1 MDREDEDFDALLA
14 VAGQRRQSAG
24 GTKRVR
30 RVAEESPDDLS
41 GDEGEQGARPGRKT
55 VAAAP
60 KKRRVVSAK
69 DAGQVRAAC

>member
-14 VAGQRRQSAG
+14 VAGQRRQNAG

-30 RVAEESPDDLS
+30 KVAEESPDELS
-41 GDEGEQGARPGRKT
+41 ADEGDQGGRSGRKA

-69 DAGQVRAAC
+69 DVGQV